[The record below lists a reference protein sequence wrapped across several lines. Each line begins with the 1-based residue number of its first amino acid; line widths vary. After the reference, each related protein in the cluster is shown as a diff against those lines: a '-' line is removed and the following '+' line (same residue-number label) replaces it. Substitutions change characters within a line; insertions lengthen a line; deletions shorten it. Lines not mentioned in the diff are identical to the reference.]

1 MIWHSLSCLLCC
13 LSSMMSADSKSR
25 SKGAQQHSTHQQ
37 QSTPSLQQQ
46 QQQQHTPAPLPV
58 VDSVLEYEKLHR
70 IGEGTYGVVY
80 KARHIP
86 TGQIVALKKVRFSGS
101 KEGLPVTSVRE
112 LAILQ
117 QARHPNIVS
126 LLKVVTG
133 TRPDSVFLVFE
144 YVEHDLGR
152 VLDSHAPAAFDHG
165 AGSNSSHRS
174 GRSSHP
180 TAAAAV
186 APVGAFS
193 EGEAKCLF
201 KQLLSAVGHLHSR
214 WILHRDLKLSNLLY
228 SNTGQLKLCD
238 FGLARHFSPDSDRL
252 TPRVVTLWYR
262 APELLLGSD
271 SYGPAIDAWA
281 LGCILG
287 ELLRGQPLFPAS
299 TEGEAIQMHCQLL
312 GTPNTSIWPA
322 MRSLPHA
329 SSIRWP
335 DQPYNYLRR
344 TFPEL
349 SAAGLS
355 LLNGLLTYDA
365 TRRMTVAE
373 ALEHEYFRERPYPRR
388 PQDMP
393 TFASADAPAGSAPR
407 HPDPAAKQHISEV
420 VDAAYAAAGLPRPH
434 RASDDV
440 SGLHGAAGYS
450 QHRYAGRAAAGEDG
464 LPQTLYQRFDD
475 PREMLEAPLKRPRPS
490 GGY

>member
-1 MIWHSLSCLLCC
+1 
-13 LSSMMSADSKSR
+13 MSAARR
-25 SKGAQQHSTHQQ
+25 SPAAAHAEVV
-37 QSTPSLQQQ
+37 PQQQ
-46 QQQQHTPAPLPV
+46 QQTHAHLPV
-58 VDSVLEYEKLHR
+58 LDSVLDYEKLHR

-80 KARHIP
+80 KARHMP
-86 TGQIVALKKVRFSGS
+86 TGQIVALKKVRFSGT

-117 QARHPNIVS
+117 QAKHPNIVS
-126 LLKVVTG
+126 LLKVATG
-133 TRPDSVFLVFE
+133 SRPDSVFLVFE

-152 VLDSHAPAAFDHG
+152 VLDSHAPAAFEHG
-165 AGSNSSHRS
+165 SSSGSSRRS
-174 GRSSHP
+174 RHA
-180 TAAAAV
+180 AAAAV

-201 KQLLSAVGHLHSR
+201 RQLLSAVAYLHSK

-228 SNTGQLKLCD
+228 SNTGKLKLCD
-238 FGLARHFSPDSDRL
+238 FGLARHFSPDSGRI

-287 ELLRGQPLFPAS
+287 ELLKGQPLFPAS

-322 MRSLPHA
+322 MRHLPHTA
-329 SSIRWP
+329 SIRWP
-335 DQPYNYLRR
+335 DQPFNFLRR

-349 SAAGLS
+349 SEAGLR

-365 TRRMTVAE
+365 GKRMTAAE

-388 PQDMP
+388 PADMP
-393 TFASADAPAGSAPR
+393 TFPTADTPGSTHR
-407 HPDPAAKQHISEV
+407 QQPAARHDEAVQQHVAEV
-420 VDAAYAAAGLPRPH
+420 VDAAYAAAGLPRP
-434 RASDDV
+434 RRDSDSDR
-440 SGLHGAAGYS
+440 HQAAAAAAGYGT
-450 QHRYAGRAAAGEDG
+450 QHIDADE
-464 LPQTLYQRFDD
+464 LPGTLYQRYDTA
-475 PREMLEAPLKRPRPS
+475 REGREPPAAKRPRPS
-490 GGY
+490 GGL